1 MELTVIGRAGGVGRV
16 GEACSGYLVQ
26 EGQTRVLLDCGAGVA
41 SSLQRVC
48 ALEELDHVVISHW
61 HPDHA
66 SDAGVLVHGRI
77 IQRILGT
84 ATNTLHFYAPAS
96 TPDLERV
103 GKADNGCASHAIES
117 GGHLAIGDIDIDFMR
132 TRHPVECLAMRLV
145 GRHTG
150 DVLVYTADGALTES
164 LVEFSQG
171 ADLLLAE
178 CSLYPPT
185 SGEAPGHMNANDV
198 AELARRVNPG
208 TLVLTHLPFYGRRED
223 LLGCVRARWG
233 GCACLAGELD
243 CYGVSAADTAGE
255 DACGEG
261 ACHGALAASKD
272 ACAGDAGN
280 EVSAHAGERG

>member
-84 ATNTLHFYAPAS
+84 ATNTLYFYAPAS

-103 GKADNGCASHAIES
+103 GKADNGCASHAIEA

-145 GRHTG
+145 GRRTG
-150 DVLVYTADGALTES
+150 DVLVYTADGALTED

-185 SGEAPGHMNANDV
+185 SGEAPGHMNADDV

-223 LLGCVRARWG
+223 LLKCVRTRWD
-233 GCACLAGELD
+233 GCARLASELD
-243 CYGVSAADTAGE
+243 CYGVGATAAAGGGT
-255 DACGEG
+255 CSGG

>member
-1 MELTVIGRAGGVGRV
+1 
-16 GEACSGYLVQ
+16 
-26 EGQTRVLLDCGAGVA
+26 
-41 SSLQRVC
+41 
-48 ALEELDHVVISHW
+48 
-61 HPDHA
+61 
-66 SDAGVLVHGRI
+66 
-77 IQRILGT
+77 
-84 ATNTLHFYAPAS
+84 
-96 TPDLERV
+96 
-103 GKADNGCASHAIES
+103 
-117 GGHLAIGDIDIDFMR
+117 
-132 TRHPVECLAMRLV
+132 MRLV
-145 GRHTG
+145 GRRTG

-208 TLVLTHLPFYGRRED
+208 TLVLTHLPFYGHRED
-223 LLGCVRARWG
+223 LLGCVRARWS
-233 GCACLAGELD
+233 GCAYLAGELD
-243 CYGVSAADTAGE
+243 CYGVGAAAAAGE